1 MNNADFGGYKWQG
14 HRYAEGRFCEE
25 QSFLASI
32 KWDALCLYASSLN
45 SNEPCTLDAQIAMGG
60 RNVVRILDFANGAR
74 WMARVRLPPTDQEA
88 NRLVQGEV
96 DCIKLVREL
105 TRIPVPEIY
114 GYSAN
119 TDLIGAP
126 FILMEALQG
135 NAAVDLNNRLIP
147 PEHSAS
153 FYRSLA
159 EYQAE
164 MSSIAFPKIG
174 SPIRKPDGTYDV
186 GPLPR
191 LGGPFST
198 ATEYL
203 RAWAKHTPFYGGTD
217 GLKEM
222 CGIYGDE
229 ILSGVLAF
237 PQRVSELAGRIAVRD
252 HGPFPL
258 IHPDFFHSNIIV
270 DDNWKVLGVID
281 WEYAQSAP
289 WETVEFPLT
298 LNVCPRLIDAPWNY
312 DENGVAKDEDTRDT
326 IKDRGDYLVMVKEC
340 ERRQGRAPSLS
351 DVLSDQAGQDLATAI
366 RYYTSVGKQAFYEK
380 VFNAVIAR

>member
-1 MNNADFGGYKWQG
+1 MTKIAAFGGYKWQS
-14 HRYAEGRFCEE
+14 HMYAEGRFSKE
-25 QSFLASI
+25 QIFLAKI
-32 KWDALCLYASSLN
+32 KWDALCLYASSLKG
-45 SNEPCTLDAQIAMGG
+45 NEACTLDPQIAMGG
-60 RNVVRILDFANGAR
+60 RNVVRILNFANGAR
-74 WMARVRLPPTDQEA
+74 WIARIRLPPVDQEA

-96 DCIKLVREL
+96 DCIKLVRER
-105 TRIPVPEIY
+105 TGIPVPDIY
-114 GYSAN
+114 GYSADA
-119 TDLIGAP
+119 DLIGAP

-135 NAAVDLNNRLIP
+135 NAAVDLNDRLIH
-147 PEHSAS
+147 PEHKTS

-164 MSSIAFPKIG
+164 MSSITFPKIG
-174 SPIRKPDGTYDV
+174 SPIRNPDGTYDV

-237 PQRVSELAGRIAVRD
+237 PQGVSALAGRIAVRD

-289 WETVEFPLT
+289 WEIVEFPLT
-298 LNVCPRLIDAPWNY
+298 LGVCPRLIDAPWNY
-312 DENGVAKDEDTRDT
+312 DENGVAKDDDTRAM
-326 IKDRGDYLVMVKEC
+326 INDRADYLVMVKEYEGSKGLALHC
-340 ERRQGRAPSLS
+340 RTFWAMRRVRISQPHSGTI
-351 DVLSDQAGQDLATAI
+351 LALGSKRSTT
-366 RYYTSVGKQAFYEK
+366 RYVMH
-380 VFNAVIAR
+380 

>member
-1 MNNADFGGYKWQG
+1 M
-14 HRYAEGRFCEE
+14 
-25 QSFLASI
+25 
-32 KWDALCLYASSLN
+32 
-45 SNEPCTLDAQIAMGG
+45 
-60 RNVVRILDFANGAR
+60 VRILNFSNGAR
-74 WMARVRLPPTDQEA
+74 WIARIRLPPIDQEA

-96 DCIKLVREL
+96 DCIKLVREF
-105 TRIPVPEIY
+105 TSIPVPEIY
-114 GYSAN
+114 GYSAD

-135 NAAVDLNNRLIP
+135 NAAVNLNNRLIP
-147 PEHSAS
+147 PEHKAS

-159 EYQAE
+159 EYQTE
-164 MSSIAFPKIG
+164 MSSITLPKIG
-174 SPIRKPDGTYDV
+174 SPIRNPDGTYDV

-198 ATEYL
+198 ETEYL
-203 RAWAKHTPFYGGTD
+203 RAWAKHTPFFGGTS

-237 PQRVSELAGRIAVRD
+237 PQRVSELAGKIAIRD

-270 DDNWKVLGVID
+270 DDSWKVLGVID

-289 WETVEFPLT
+289 WEIVEFPLT
-298 LNVCPRLIDAPWNY
+298 LSVCPRLIDAPWNY
-312 DENGVAKDEDTRDT
+312 DENGVAKDEDTKAM
-326 IKDRGDYLVMVKEC
+326 IKDRGDFLVMVKEY
-340 ERRQGRAPSLS
+340 ERSKGQAPILS

-366 RYYTSVGKQAFYEK
+366 RYYASIGKQAFYDK
-380 VFNAVIAR
+380 VFDAVLAR

>member
-1 MNNADFGGYKWQG
+1 MKNAAFGGYKWQG

-32 KWDALCLYASSLN
+32 KWDALCLHASSLN

-60 RNVVRILDFANGAR
+60 RNVVRILDFANGAQ
-74 WMARVRLPPTDQEA
+74 WMARIRRPPIDQEA
-88 NRLVQGEV
+88 SRVLQREV
-96 DCIKLVREL
+96 DCIKLVKEL
-105 TRIPVPEIY
+105 SRVPVPEIY
-114 GYSAN
+114 GYSADAN
-119 TDLIGAP
+119 LIGAP
-126 FILMEALQG
+126 FILMESLKG
-135 NAAVDLNNRLIP
+135 NAAVDLNDRLIH
-147 PEHSAS
+147 PEHKAS

-159 EYQAE
+159 QYQTE
-164 MSSIAFPKIG
+164 ISSITFPKIG
-174 SPIRKPDGTYDV
+174 FPIRNPDGTYDV

-203 RAWAKHTPFYGGTD
+203 QAWAKHTPFYGGTD
-217 GLKEM
+217 ELKEM
-222 CGIYGDE
+222 CGVYGDE

-237 PQRVSELAGRIAVRD
+237 PQKVSELVDRIAVRD

-258 IHPDFFHSNIIV
+258 IHSDFFHSNIIV

-298 LNVCPRLIDAPWNY
+298 LSICPRLIDAPWNY
-312 DENGVAKDEDTRDT
+312 DENGVAKDEDTRAM
-326 IKDRGDYLVMVKEC
+326 IKDRGDYVVMLKEY
-340 ERRQGRAPSLS
+340 ERSKGQAPILS
-351 DVLSDQAGQDLATAI
+351 DVLGDQAGQDLATAL
-366 RYYTSVGKQAFYEK
+366 RYYTSVGKQAFTTRYLMQ
-380 VFNAVIAR
+380 